1 MRHGY
6 KGAFEIA
13 ATVDYLFGFA
23 ASTDAV
29 SNHHFD
35 QLFAAYLEDERVRD
49 FMATGQSGGLARDC
63 RAFCRSD
70 PARAVDAALQPG
82 RTSDRGTFAGSP
94 KGNRMTETSTKND
107 EAENARHKE
116 KARKH
121 KAARDKIMAT
131 KTGEKGLL
139 IVHTGTGKGK
149 TSAALG
155 MVFRHIGHGYPVAV
169 VQFTKSP
176 AWDTGEARVLA
187 KFPDLVT
194 LHIMGEGFT
203 WETQDRAR
211 DIAAATAGWER
222 AKELI
227 RDDRHQMVL
236 LDELNIVLRY
246 EYLPIE
252 DVVNFLRDEKPADKH
267 VVITGRN
274 AHASL
279 IEMADLVTEMTL
291 IKHPFR
297 QGVKAQKGVEF

>member
-1 MRHGY
+1 MTPADETADPSPEPTDAADVSHKQKMVRR
-6 KGAFEIA
+6 KEAFEA
-13 ATVDYLFGFA
+13 KK
-23 ASTDAV
+23 
-29 SNHHFD
+29 
-35 QLFAAYLEDERVRD
+35 
-49 FMATGQSGGLARDC
+49 
-63 RAFCRSD
+63 
-70 PARAVDAALQPG
+70 ARAT
-82 RTSDRGTFAGSP
+82 R
-94 KGNRMTETSTKND
+94 
-107 EAENARHKE
+107 
-116 KARKH
+116 
-121 KAARDKIMAT
+121 
-131 KTGEKGLL
+131 EKGLL

-187 KFPDLVT
+187 KFPELVT

-227 RDDRHQMVL
+227 RDDHHRMVL

-267 VVITGRN
+267 VVLTGRN